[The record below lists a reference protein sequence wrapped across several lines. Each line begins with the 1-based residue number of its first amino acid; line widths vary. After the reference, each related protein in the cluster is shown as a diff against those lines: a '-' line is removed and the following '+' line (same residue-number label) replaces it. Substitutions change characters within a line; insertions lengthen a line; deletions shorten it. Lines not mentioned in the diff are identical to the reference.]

1 MDLLYMFMG
10 ALCLAEGIAL
20 FTGKDFLMFVGSTKK
35 EDYDLDKVFRV
46 EKWVFTAD
54 AACSF
59 GCPTSWGSGFFGC
72 RSVYGWI
79 SEECYRQVMLLIDL
93 RFIQRRVNGI

>member
-1 MDLLYMFMG
+1 MPGRRNRFIHR
-10 ALCLAEGIAL
+10 EG
-20 FTGKDFLMFVGSTKK
+20 FPYVCGVHKK

-59 GCPTSWGSGFFGC
+59 GVGANRLPGTVEAILLAVFGATLFIHVYVFKSRKF
-72 RSVYGWI
+72 RSH
-79 SEECYRQVMLLIDL
+79 E
-93 RFIQRRVNGI
+93 

>member
-54 AACSF
+54 AAVEAILLAVF
-59 GCPTSWGSGFFGC
+59 GATLFIHVYVFKSRKF
-72 RSVYGWI
+72 RSH
-79 SEECYRQVMLLIDL
+79 E
-93 RFIQRRVNGI
+93 

>member
-59 GCPTSWGSGFFGC
+59 GVGANRLPGTVEAILLAVFGATLFIHVYVFKSRKF
-72 RSVYGWI
+72 RSH
-79 SEECYRQVMLLIDL
+79 D
-93 RFIQRRVNGI
+93 